1 MSKIITVD
9 VNSEL
14 WKQGAREW
22 ELLKGKQAL
31 FNFLTCKT
39 FNNYD
44 KSIIDK
50 INKELKDIQFSF
62 NKTLNA
68 IFSLYR
74 PSNFSKN
81 CHFDIN
87 FYKGEITFDE

>member
-39 FNNYD
+39 FNNVVYYYY
-44 KSIIDK
+44 K
-50 INKELKDIQFSF
+50 N
-62 NKTLNA
+62 LNNV
-68 IFSLYR
+68 ICL
-74 PSNFSKN
+74 
-81 CHFDIN
+81 
-87 FYKGEITFDE
+87 

>member
-1 MSKIITVD
+1 MSKIVTVD

-31 FNFLTCKT
+31 FNFLTYKT
-39 FNNYD
+39 FNSYD
-44 KSIIDK
+44 QSVIDK
-50 INKELKDIQFSF
+50 VNKELKDLQFSF
-62 NKTLNA
+62 NKTLNT
-68 IFSLYR
+68 ILSLYR
-74 PSNFSKN
+74 PSNFSEN
-81 CHFDIN
+81 CHFDVN